1 MVLKDGAKMSKSKG
15 NTVDPQA
22 LVDRFGADTVRL
34 FTMFAAP
41 PDQSLEWSDTGVEGA
56 YRFLRR
62 LWNLVHDHVA
72 AGAAPALDSASL
84 DDDQKALRR
93 KTHETIRKASDD
105 IGRRYTF
112 NTAIAAVMELSN
124 ALGRFEDTSAAG
136 RAVRQEALEAI
147 VLILAPI
154 VPHVT
159 HRLWQALGHESPV
172 VDAAWPQ
179 VDESALDRDS
189 VELVVQV
196 NGKLRSRIEVPVDAA
211 REAIES
217 QALEDANVR
226 RFTEG
231 KTVRRVIVVPG
242 KLVNVVAQ

>member
-1 MVLKDGAKMSKSKG
+1 
-15 NTVDPQA
+15 
-22 LVDRFGADTVRL
+22 
-34 FTMFAAP
+34 
-41 PDQSLEWSDTGVEGA
+41 
-56 YRFLRR
+56 
-62 LWNLVHDHVA
+62 
-72 AGAAPALDSASL
+72 
-84 DDDQKALRR
+84 
-93 KTHETIRKASDD
+93 
-105 IGRRYTF
+105 
-112 NTAIAAVMELSN
+112 
-124 ALGRFEDTSAAG
+124 
-136 RAVRQEALEAI
+136 
-147 VLILAPI
+147 
-154 VPHVT
+154 
-159 HRLWQALGHESPV
+159 V